1 MLAKSFDFI
10 IPNENAA
17 IQSSINEVKFAWNS
31 LLSNIRRID
40 SRLYPLIKLCMEEML
55 L

>member
-17 IQSSINEVKFAWNS
+17 IQGSINEVKFAWNS
-31 LLSNIRRID
+31 PLSNIYRID
-40 SRLYPLIKLCMEEML
+40 SRLYPLIKLCMKEML